1 MAKYYLGKPWFEIY
15 LFILHLQVLLEYEK
29 HKTNNGKF
37 KGTAS
42 TMVEQ
47 NACEKKVQFYINK
60 SYLISL
66 DNLKRTIPSDLN

>member
-1 MAKYYLGKPWFEIY
+1 MAEYYLGKPWFEIY
-15 LFILHLQVLLEYEK
+15 LFFYTHVLLEYEK

-37 KGTAS
+37 KGSAS
-42 TMVEQ
+42 TIVEQ

-66 DNLKRTIPSDLN
+66 DNLKRNIPSDLN